1 MQNHYNL
8 IYREEEREMMPTLK
22 VREIT
27 SLDPMCARPATAALV
42 SHPLPPL
49 PHSQHFGVGSIPW
62 SPLARGALTRPLGER
77 TIRADND
84 LCVIHSASDLR
95 KRGFFLLIYLQH
107 ADFTTNTSKNLE
119 IRKSLSAKLK
129 LCSFLNDMCLM
140 IFLSRPPP
148 PR

>member
-8 IYREEEREMMPTLK
+8 IYREEEREMIPTLK

-27 SLDPMCARPATAALV
+27 SLASMLALPATAALV
-42 SHPLPPL
+42 SHL

-84 LCVIHSASDLR
+84 VCVIYSAPDWR
-95 KRGFFLLIYLQH
+95 KEG
-107 ADFTTNTSKNLE
+107 S
-119 IRKSLSAKLK
+119 
-129 LCSFLNDMCLM
+129 SFLSTSNIQMARR
-140 IFLSRPPP
+140 IPQRTWKSRS
-148 PR
+148 R